1 MSSVLRPKRI
11 KIAGLL
17 PSTVEQDMTIIIESQ
32 YIRLGNVEAFIERM
46 SPSKRGT
53 WFSRQRSH
61 LGTLLGFA
69 WWDVQINR
77 R

>member
-1 MSSVLRPKRI
+1 
-11 KIAGLL
+11 
-17 PSTVEQDMTIIIESQ
+17 MTIIIESQ

-61 LGTLLGFA
+61 LGTLVGFA